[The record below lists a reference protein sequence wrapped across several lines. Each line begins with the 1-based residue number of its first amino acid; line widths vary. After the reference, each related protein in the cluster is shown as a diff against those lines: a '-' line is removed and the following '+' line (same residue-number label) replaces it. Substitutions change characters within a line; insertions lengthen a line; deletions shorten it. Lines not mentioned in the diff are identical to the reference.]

1 MGDVDE
7 ACPTVTQRQGHT
19 VRPPSSPPTL
29 GPTGCF
35 LEGQCRNCESGTHF
49 SPQGRVSQSGPSP
62 SIQGRNGAE
71 PEPAAARESLVPSP
85 QLRCRLGPLRSR
97 MAPLPS
103 GARRALV
110 EHTAIP
116 VACVS
121 ADSKFS

>member
-71 PEPAAARESLVPSP
+71 PEPPQRGRAWSPPLSCGAASGPCAPEWPHSP
-85 QLRCRLGPLRSR
+85 PELGGP
-97 MAPLPS
+97 
-103 GARRALV
+103 
-110 EHTAIP
+110 
-116 VACVS
+116 
-121 ADSKFS
+121 

>member
-7 ACPTVTQRQGHT
+7 ACPTVTQRQGHM
-19 VRPPSSPPTL
+19 VRPPSSPLTL
-29 GPTGCF
+29 GPTGSF
-35 LEGQCRNCESGTHF
+35 LEGQCCNCESGARF
-49 SPQGRVSQSGPSP
+49 SPRGRVSQSGPAP

-71 PEPAAARESLVPSP
+71 PELPQRGRAWSPPLGCRAASGPALPN
-85 QLRCRLGPLRSR
+85 GP
-97 MAPLPS
+97 APLWRSEGPS
-103 GARRALV
+103 